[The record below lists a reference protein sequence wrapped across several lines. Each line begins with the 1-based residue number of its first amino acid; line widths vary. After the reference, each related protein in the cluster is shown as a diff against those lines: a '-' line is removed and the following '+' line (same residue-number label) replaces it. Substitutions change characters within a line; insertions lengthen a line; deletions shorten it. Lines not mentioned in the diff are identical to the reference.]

1 MWNNW
6 PIARVILLFTG
17 LALLLI
23 FIQVTLF
30 HYRQNFRHWAMWL
43 PVLGSPAI
51 GLAALWL
58 SLSNSPGIR
67 NVTTVFLI
75 IGLIAGLIGF
85 FYHFRGVGQR
95 VGGYK
100 MPNFLAGPPI
110 ILPLMITAICILGLI
125 ALYWR

>member
-6 PIARVILLFTG
+6 PITRVILLFTG

-30 HYRQNFRHWAMWL
+30 HYRQNFRHFAMWL

-51 GLAALWL
+51 GLMALWL
-58 SLSNSPGIR
+58 SLGNSPGIR
-67 NVTTVFLI
+67 NVTIVFLV

-85 FYHFRGVGQR
+85 LYHFRGVGKR

-100 MPNFLAGPPI
+100 MPNFLVGPPI
-110 ILPLMITAICILGLI
+110 ILPLMITAISILGLI
-125 ALYWR
+125 AIYWR

>member
-6 PIARVILLFTG
+6 PIARVILLFAG
-17 LALLLI
+17 VALLLI

-30 HYRQNFRHWAMWL
+30 HYRQNFRHFAMWL
-43 PVLGSPAI
+43 PVLGSPVI
-51 GLAALWL
+51 GLLALWL
-58 SLSNSPGIR
+58 SLSNSAGIR
-67 NVTTVFLI
+67 NVVIVFLI

-85 FYHFRGVGQR
+85 LYHFQGVGKR

-100 MPNFLAGPPI
+100 MPNFLVGPPI
-110 ILPLMITAICILGLI
+110 ILPLMITALSALGLI

>member
-6 PIARVILLFTG
+6 PIARVILLFAG

-30 HYRQNFRHWAMWL
+30 HYRQNFRHFAMWL
-43 PVLGSPAI
+43 PVVGSPAI
-51 GLAALWL
+51 GLLALWL
-58 SLSNSPGIR
+58 SLGNSAGIR
-67 NVTTVFLI
+67 NVVIVFLI

-85 FYHFRGVGQR
+85 LYHFRGVGKR

-100 MPNFLAGPPI
+100 MPNFLVGPPI
-110 ILPLMITAICILGLI
+110 ILPLMITAISILGLI